1 MRNRLVL
8 AGLIGLLAAA
18 PAFAIGDDLEEDAVR
33 SCPEKRVWH
42 PQGRGCVDAVAG
54 AIPDEALA
62 DYAYFIA
69 HEEGRYAEA
78 LSLIDLAKDQG
89 AAKILGYR
97 GFFVRKLGRP
107 QEALEYYHASL
118 AIEPNNPLTRE
129 YLGEAYVMLGDLD
142 RAKAELAAIERIC
155 GRKCEPYEDLEA
167 ALKAA
172 GAEF

>member
-1 MRNRLVL
+1 MRNSLVL
-8 AGLIGLLAAA
+8 AGLIGLLTTA
-18 PAFAIGDDLEEDAVR
+18 PAFAVFTLDDEAVR
-33 SCPEKRVWH
+33 SCPQKQVWH
-42 PQGRGCVDAVAG
+42 PDERGCVEATAG
-54 AIPDEALA
+54 AVSDEALA
-62 DYAYFIA
+62 EYAYFIA
-69 HEEGRYAEA
+69 RKEERYAEA
-78 LSLIDLAKDQG
+78 LALIDLAKDQG

-167 ALKAA
+167 ALQAA
-172 GAEF
+172 GAAF